1 MIEFSEKEI
10 DFLNSLEEARIATS
24 HKDIPHVKPV
34 SFVLNENTIIVA
46 TDYET
51 RTYKNLKTNPNS
63 SVIID
68 IYKPG
73 GHKAVLIQGKTE
85 IIENG
90 KEFSELYKIFLKKFE
105 WVRKDPWKE
114 NEAPF
119 LKIIPTNKT
128 SWGLKD
134 K

>member
-1 MIEFSEKEI
+1 MIEFSEKETE
-10 DFLNSLEEARIATS
+10 FLNSLEEARIATS
-24 HKDIPHVKPV
+24 HDDIPHVKPV
-34 SFVLNENTIIVA
+34 SFVFESNAIVIA

-63 SVIID
+63 SVVD
-68 IYKPG
+68 IYKSG

-90 KEFSELYKIFLKKFE
+90 EEFKKLFDIFYEKFE
-105 WVRKDPWKE
+105 WVRRDPWKE

-119 LKIIPTNKT
+119 LKIIPNNKN
-128 SWGLKD
+128 SWGLD
-134 K
+134 AR

>member
-1 MIEFSEKEI
+1 MTEFSEKETE
-10 DFLNSLEEARIATS
+10 FLSSLEEARIATS
-24 HKDIPHVKPV
+24 HNDIPHVKPV
-34 SFVLNENTIIVA
+34 SFVLEDNAIIVA

-51 RTYKNLKTNPNS
+51 RTYKNLKVNPNS

-68 IYKPG
+68 IYKSG

-90 KEFSELYKIFLKKFE
+90 EEFKKLYNIFHEKFE
-105 WVRKDPWKE
+105 WVRRDPWKE

-119 LKIIPTNKT
+119 LKIIPNNKT
-128 SWGLKD
+128 SWGLD
-134 K
+134 TR

>member
-1 MIEFSEKEI
+1 MTEFSEKETE
-10 DFLNSLEEARIATS
+10 FLNSLEEARIATS
-24 HKDIPHVKPV
+24 HDDIPHVKPV
-34 SFVLNENTIIVA
+34 SFVLEDDAIIVA

-51 RTYKNLKTNPNS
+51 RTYKNLKVNPNS

-68 IYKPG
+68 IYKSG

-90 KEFSELYKIFLKKFE
+90 EEFKKLYSIFHEKFE
-105 WVRKDPWKE
+105 WVRRDPWKE

-119 LKIIPTNKT
+119 LKIIPNNKT
-128 SWGLKD
+128 SWGLD
-134 K
+134 IR